1 MSEQFKVD
9 IHKSHQE
16 EKLSDYEYYQLVCF
30 NNLVVSLSAVAQ
42 KLTGIGY
49 ALKAFSQKSSK

>member
-30 NNLVVSLSAVAQ
+30 NNLVMSLSAVAQ
-42 KLTGIGY
+42 KLSGIEY
-49 ALKAFSQKSSK
+49 ALKDLSQKSSK